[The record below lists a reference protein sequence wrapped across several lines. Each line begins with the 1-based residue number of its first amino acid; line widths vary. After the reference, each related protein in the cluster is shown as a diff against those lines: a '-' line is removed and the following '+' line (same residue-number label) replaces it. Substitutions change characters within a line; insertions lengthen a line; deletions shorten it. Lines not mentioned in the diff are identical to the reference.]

1 MHGWFWSFIFHARDI
16 PFTEVMDYSS
26 AFIMVLTLLYCML
39 LRYVNQNIILIK
51 QYIIVRNRN
60 IYYCEHFRI
69 TYKNNKFFAV
79 ITCGYLSTLYSH
91 LSHLWSGYINYDYN
105 MKFNIVIGN

>member
-1 MHGWFWSFIFHARDI
+1 M
-16 PFTEVMDYSS
+16 
-26 AFIMVLTLLYCML
+26 
-39 LRYVNQNIILIK
+39 
-51 QYIIVRNRN
+51 RNRN

-105 MKFNIVIGN
+105 MKFNIVIGNY